1 MGFFSRVAQAV
12 FNTVPAPRAPAQ
24 YYRAPRDTNRWPQ
37 WLSSGLTITR
47 MSAILR
53 QADQGYLVDYFQ
65 LIQEIAA
72 REALITGLLS
82 VRCAALSQRPVVF
95 TPATGR
101 YVDKA
106 LAAEVAQCAQE
117 IYDGLRLSRVV
128 NGQPELYGGGK
139 TLVEQLVL
147 ASYYG
152 VRVGWI
158 NWSVPTGSPRP
169 RPTSIELLDERR
181 LWHDIQTNA
190 LYLATAQD
198 PSRGLNLSDIDPA
211 HCVVARY
218 PRISQQLA
226 MAGAA
231 RAILLPW
238 WIRFGSYKDF
248 ATYLETWSKP
258 SLLATSSGDV
268 SASYDEETLSTVE
281 NLLEDWMGDTRS
293 ILPENFKIEVIEAV
307 KGGEEVFNAADKM
320 TERHLQFALVGQV
333 GAIAG
338 DITTHASGAQ
348 AQHVRDDL
356 TDGDAVFVGE
366 ILERIVGHGLAVE
379 FGPGYPMPRCTFAAE
394 QSVEAL
400 KAEALMWSSAI
411 YPINSAVKAG
421 IPVNIPAAFAKFR
434 IPLSPDGKLDPQ
446 WLANLA
452 AVSRV
457 STGGTPGTPAPDGG
471 GGASTPPTGDLP
483 PTDRPTNTP
492 ETQASPFG
500 RGLPIRV
507 GDRVTVKAGAA
518 HDEMT
523 RGKTGVVQEISTAA
537 LAIQFEGMPLHKWY
551 TEAELDRA
559 PAPERQASMFER
571 DHAGLMI
578 ALYPSPEVQAALA
591 LDGGEPADEIHL
603 TLAYLGDAASYPYV
617 EKLTAILSQWAKEQP
632 SMSGEVQGLGIWG
645 KPGEYVLWASP
656 DVNGL
661 AAARYELMRRLT
673 EAGCIG
679 KQDHDFTPHLTL
691 SYTEKLPALPEL
703 PPLPLHFDQVWL
715 VQAGQRTAY
724 RFAL

>member
-1 MGFFSRVAQAV
+1 MGVFSRIAQAV
-12 FNTVPAPRAPAQ
+12 FNTAPAPRAPATL
-24 YYRAPRDTNRWPQ
+24 YRQAPRDTHRWPQ

-53 QADQGYLVDYFQ
+53 QADQGYLTDYFQ
-65 LIQEIAA
+65 LIQEVAA

-82 VRCAALSQRPVVF
+82 VRTSALSQRPVVF

-101 YVDKA
+101 HVDRVR
-106 LAAEVAQCAQE
+106 AAEVAACAQE
-117 IYDGLRLSRVV
+117 IYEGLRLSRLV

-152 VRVGWI
+152 VRVGWF
-158 NWSVPTGSPRP
+158 NWSVPEGMPRP

-181 LWHDIQTNA
+181 LWHDIHSNA

-198 PSRGLNLSDIDPA
+198 PSRGVNLSEVPPE
-211 HCVVARY
+211 HCIVARY

-258 SLLATSSGDV
+258 SLLAKSSKDV
-268 SASYDEETLSTVE
+268 SASYDSETLTTVE

-293 ILPENFKIEVIEAV
+293 ILPEGFDVEIIEAV

-320 TERHLQFALVGQV
+320 TERHLQFAIVGQV

-379 FGPGYPMPRCTFAAE
+379 FGPGYPKPSCTFAAE
-394 QSVEAL
+394 QSVEAK
-400 KAEALMWSSAI
+400 KAKALAQSTALHPMI
-411 YPINSAVKAG
+411 SAVKAG
-421 IPVNIPAAFAKFR
+421 IPINIPKMCADND
-434 IPLSPDGKLDPQ
+434 IPLTADGKLDPQ

-452 AVSRV
+452 LVSKV
-457 STGGTPGTPAPDGG
+457 STGGTTPTPDGG
-471 GGASTPPTGDLP
+471 GGGGTPPTGDLP
-483 PTDRPTNTP
+483 PIARPQTP
-492 ETQASPFG
+492 DVQAS
-500 RGLPIRV
+500 
-507 GDRVTVKAGAA
+507 
-518 HDEMT
+518 
-523 RGKTGVVQEISTAA
+523 
-537 LAIQFEGMPLHKWY
+537 QF
-551 TEAELDRA
+551 A
-559 PAPERQASMFER
+559 R
-571 DHAGLMI
+571 DHGGIMV

-603 TLAYLGDAASYPYV
+603 TLCYLGDASTYPYAA
-617 EKLTAILSQWAKEQP
+617 KLKGIVAQWAKEQP
-632 SMSGEVQGLGIWG
+632 SLSGEVQGLGIWG
-645 KPGEYVLWASP
+645 KPGEFVLWASP

-661 AAARYELMRRLT
+661 AAARYELIRRLT
-673 EAGCIG
+673 AAGCLG

-691 SYTEKLPALPEL
+691 SYCETLPSPLPDV
-703 PPLPLHFDQVWL
+703 PRLPLHFSEVHV
-715 VQAGQRTAY
+715 VQAGNRTAY
-724 RFAL
+724 RFAA